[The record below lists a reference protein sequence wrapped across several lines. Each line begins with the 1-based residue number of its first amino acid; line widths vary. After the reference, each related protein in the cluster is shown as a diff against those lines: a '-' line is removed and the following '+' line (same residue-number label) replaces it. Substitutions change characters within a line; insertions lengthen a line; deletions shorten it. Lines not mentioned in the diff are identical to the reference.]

1 VFGSRWRHAFRRTRL
16 LTSRSFLCGS
26 RLAAALFSDPG
37 WLLRTDDCL
46 IHILRF
52 GAAPCGVG
60 GIRRKIAAGRLVSSE
75 LTFLPHRAS
84 SGVGFFAGTG
94 LSRPQSL
101 ASDPSTGSPLSQD
114 DGRLIGLT
122 RVAGIPTQGN
132 EKSYSDGRYG
142 KRVRTGPPS
151 ASLNS
156 YTRLRAFTS
165 LRILGATPSG
175 TSLVEEPNPIHFS
188 DETRVG
194 EMGSMA

>member
-1 VFGSRWRHAFRRTRL
+1 VDRVWPL
-16 LTSRSFLCGS
+16 P
-26 RLAAALFSDPG
+26 FSPIPDG
-37 WLLRTDDCL
+37 C
-46 IHILRF
+46 
-52 GAAPCGVG
+52 
-60 GIRRKIAAGRLVSSE
+60 SE
-75 LTFLPHRAS
+75 PTIVLSTS
-84 SGVGFFAGTG
+84 SGLEPLRVASEGFGEKSPLVGWSAPNSLFFPIVPLPA
-94 LSRPQSL
+94 SVSL
-101 ASDPSTGSPLSQD
+101 PVPDFPVHSPWLPIPAPVPPLSQD

-175 TSLVEEPNPIHFS
+175 TSLVEEPQPYS
-188 DETRVG
+188 LLGRDTSG
-194 EMGSMA
+194 